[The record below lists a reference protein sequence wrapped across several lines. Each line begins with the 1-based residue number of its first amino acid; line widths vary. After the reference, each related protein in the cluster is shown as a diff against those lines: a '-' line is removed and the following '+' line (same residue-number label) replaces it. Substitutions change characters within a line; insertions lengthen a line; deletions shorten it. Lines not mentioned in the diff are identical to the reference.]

1 MLVLAFINELK
12 ICNSDIEKD
21 ISLEIEKM
29 FSQRDFKWIK
39 LTLKRQPC

>member
-12 ICNSDIEKD
+12 ISNSDIEKD

-29 FSQRDFKWIK
+29 FSQRDF
-39 LTLKRQPC
+39 